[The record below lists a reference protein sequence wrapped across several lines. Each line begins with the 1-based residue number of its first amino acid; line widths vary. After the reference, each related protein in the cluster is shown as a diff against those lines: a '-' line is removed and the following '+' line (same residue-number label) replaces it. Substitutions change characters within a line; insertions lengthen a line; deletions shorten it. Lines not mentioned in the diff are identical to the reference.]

1 VLVLFIFFLI
11 CSSLINPVVTVNVIA
26 QDTVE
31 DPSQE
36 QSPPTS
42 LIGQILYFSGK
53 LLGKVIK
60 PIQTFL
66 AAPKAEPAAI
76 NVSYGEKASF
86 ELGILNLSS
95 GKFQIWDNIHPL
107 FNKRWLNFE
116 VLEYPGTN
124 SQGVWKV
131 MFDPYTVF
139 VNYGDV
145 VKTNV
150 TINLRSPP
158 TLDNAIQ
165 SGVLKLRILD
175 TWANGDLW
183 HPAKGGVMDKPGLRL
198 LWLYSAVTMQ
208 FGFYS
213 GTVDIQTFDVDV
225 LVKVKPYHAVKFDT
239 VPYIEFK
246 PDSITSVPIT
256 LQNWGNYND
265 TFSFR
270 IKSNRKEI
278 KISDPISLTLAPGET
293 KDTYLGVSIPPN
305 IFDFGTIYNIK
316 IEAFSIDDPNA
327 TIAVNPI
334 TFETKGLH
342 ITEMGAIGIF
352 FLFFIILLGAG
363 LLIYRQRNIY
373 IQYCAKPDKPWELPE
388 EKKNLDKLKEKDRSK
403 YKETLDMMKYEYDSS
418 LLWHKYYCESLIRT
432 ELKKNEKAK
441 SERLKAK
448 KKEIE
453 KLKREKEK
461 EKLKKFKEKEEKE
474 KKRVEEKSAKEEVK
488 PEEKPEEKT
497 EEKLKE
503 KPLKIVTKEIVVDEK
518 AQAEKLEKER
528 ALLRVKQDQERQ
540 KRKFDGSDLGGSN

>member
-1 VLVLFIFFLI
+1 VLVIFIVFLI
-11 CSSLINPVVTVNVIA
+11 FSSLINQVTSVNA
-26 QDTVE
+26 QGTVE
-31 DPSQE
+31 DPQQE
-36 QSPPTS
+36 QGPPTG
-42 LIGQILYFSGK
+42 LIGKLLYSSGK
-53 LLGKVIK
+53 FLGKVIK

-76 NVSYGEKASF
+76 EVGYGEKVSF
-86 ELGILNLSS
+86 DIGILNLSS
-95 GKFQIWDNIHPL
+95 GKFQIWDNLHPL

-116 VLEYPGTN
+116 ILEYPGTN
-124 SQGVWKV
+124 SEGVWKV
-131 MFDPYTVF
+131 TFDPYTVF
-139 VNYGDV
+139 VNFGDL

-183 HPAKGGVMDKPGLRL
+183 HPSKGGAMDKPGLRL
-198 LWLYSAVTMQ
+198 LWLYSAVTMRY
-208 FGFYS
+208 GFYS
-213 GTVDIQTFDVDV
+213 GTVDVQTFDVDV
-225 LVKVKPYHAVKFDT
+225 LVRVKPYHAVKFYT
-239 VPYIEFK
+239 VPYTEFK
-246 PDSITSVPIT
+246 PNSITSVPIT

-270 IKSNRKEI
+270 IKSDRKDI

-293 KDTYLGVSIPPN
+293 KDTYLGISIPPN

-316 IEAFSIDDPNA
+316 IEAFSIDDPDEV

-342 ITEMGAIGIF
+342 ITEMGFIGVF
-352 FLFFIILLGAG
+352 FLIFIILLGAG
-363 LLIYRQRNIY
+363 LFVYRQRNLY
-373 IQYCAKPDKPWELPE
+373 IQYSEKPDKPWEIPE
-388 EKKNLDKLKEKDRSK
+388 EKKNLDKLKEKDRTK

-418 LLWHKYYCESLIRT
+418 LLWHKYYCESLIRA
-432 ELKKNEKAK
+432 ELKKNEKARA
-441 SERLKAK
+441 ERLKAK

-461 EKLKKFKEKEEKE
+461 KKFEK
-474 KKRVEEKSAKEEVK
+474 KSAKEEVK
-488 PEEKPEEKT
+488 PKEKTEEKPEEKP
-497 EEKLKE
+497 EETLKE
-503 KPLKIVTKEIVVDEK
+503 KPFKIVTKEIVVDEK

-528 ALLRVKQDQERQ
+528 ALLRVRQDQERQ
-540 KRKFDGSDLGGSN
+540 KRKFGGSDLGGSD